1 MRTSEFPSP
10 DLNLISIGS
19 FYFLP
24 GCSVSY
30 AICTIGTE
38 IFPETDTGLNRSS
51 KTIIV
56 DGFSNSLKPVAGT
69 AVNPF
74 FSILTEG
81 SYEIG
86 VSASCF
92 GLAVNVGDSFVSRY
106 PTDTFVIP
114 VDHISGS
121 V

>member
-30 AICTIGTE
+30 AICTIGTKV
-38 IFPETDTGLNRSS
+38 FPETDTGLNWSS
-51 KTIIV
+51 KPIIV

-74 FSILTEG
+74 FSIL
-81 SYEIG
+81 G

-92 GLAVNVGDSFVSRY
+92 GLAVNVGDGFVSLY

-121 V
+121 I

>member
-19 FYFLP
+19 FYYLP

-30 AICTIGTE
+30 AICTIGTKV
-38 IFPETDTGLNRSS
+38 FPETDTSLNRSS
-51 KTIIV
+51 KPIIV
-56 DGFSNSLKPVAGT
+56 AGFSNSLKPVAGT

-74 FSILTEG
+74 FSILAEG
-81 SYEIG
+81 SYEVSI
-86 VSASCF
+86 SASCF
-92 GLAVNVGDSFVSRY
+92 GLAVNVGDGFVSLY
-106 PTDTFVIP
+106 TTDTFVIP